1 MTYAQPSLACPS
13 CSGPVGNGRFCLS
26 CGLLNRYPDSG
37 AYAASRIRRLSG
49 AVLEGLLLTVT
60 LGIGW
65 LIWLAIVAPRS
76 QTPAKQLLDMYILK
90 GDGTP
95 ASATRVWVRE
105 IVIEGLVFGLLASF
119 LFGVGTILD
128 ALWILWDKDRQTLH
142 DKMADTVVVRPRL
155 GLHPLREGALSAPEP
170 APPPYAPPPPPG
182 AGPYAAHPSIEER
195 LRDLRELAD
204 RGLITP
210 DEYDERRR
218 QILREL

>member
-13 CSGPVGNGRFCLS
+13 YSGPVGTGRFCLS

-37 AYAASRIRRLSG
+37 AYAASRLRRLSG
-49 AVLEGLLLTVT
+49 AVLEALLLMVT

-76 QTPAKQLLDMYILK
+76 QTPAKQLLDMYILRE
-90 GDGTP
+90 DGTP
-95 ASATRVWVRE
+95 ATASRVWARE
-105 IVIEGLVFGLLASF
+105 LLVKVVIFSAL
-119 LFGVGTILD
+119 GVITGGITSILD
-128 ALWILWDKDRQTLH
+128 PLWILWDKDRQTLH
-142 DKMADTVVVRPRL
+142 DKMADTIVVRPRL
-155 GLHPLREGALSAPEP
+155 GLHTLREGALSAPEP
-170 APPPYAPPPPPG
+170 SPPPYAPPPPPG
-182 AGPYAAHPSIEER
+182 AGPYAAYPSIEER

-218 QILREL
+218 QILDEL